1 MNILFITSKNVNP
14 VSGGI
19 ERSTYILATAFTN
32 IYTHLCYSAYL
43 KRDTDNA
50 WPYAEELHLQKGTEY
65 DQLKAFVEKNSI
77 EVIIAQGSVGS
88 INQIVDKIGAAAKT
102 RGAKLVFSF
111 RNMPGFELVGMDSS
125 VLLYRILHCQQLLN
139 SLGYLIYQTFSL
151 VARPIILRR
160 LKGKYSR
167 AYYNA
172 DRITLLSERFVDD
185 YAQIAGTP
193 TDEKYKGINN
203 ALIFDECFNMED
215 YDSVKKK
222 TVLFVGR
229 FEERQ
234 KRVTEVIQVWK
245 MIERSGSFPEWQLRM
260 VGSGEDELYYKKM
273 VKRLKLKR
281 VSFEGPGESRPYY
294 SEASIFMMTS
304 AFEGF
309 GNVLTESLQNAV
321 VPVAYD
327 SYKALH
333 DIIQDGV
340 NCFIVPDHNR
350 KAYCNRMMR
359 LMSDNELRKKMA
371 ANGIQMTSKFSIK
384 KIAGQWN
391 SLITNLYENI

>member
-1 MNILFITSKNVNP
+1 MEILFITSKNINP
-14 VSGGI
+14 FSGGI

-32 IYTHLCYSAYL
+32 IYSHTCYSAYL
-43 KRDTDNA
+43 KRETNNE
-50 WPYAEELHLQKGTEY
+50 WPYAGELLLQRGSEY
-65 DQLKAFVEKNSI
+65 EQIREFVKEKSI
-77 EVIIAQGSVGS
+77 KIIIAQGSVGS
-88 INQIVDKIGAAAKT
+88 INNIIEKISEAAKDG
-102 RGAKLVFSF
+102 GAKLVFSF
-111 RNMPGFELVGMDSS
+111 RNMPGFELVGINTS
-125 VLLYRILHCQQLLN
+125 VLFHRILHHQQLLN
-139 SLGYLIYQTFSL
+139 SLGYLFYQTFKC
-151 VARPIILRR
+151 VTRPLIIHKLR
-160 LKGKYSR
+160 KKYVR
-167 AYYNA
+167 AYHNA
-172 DRITLLSERFVDD
+172 DIITLLSERFVND

-193 TDEKYKGINN
+193 ADEKYRGINN
-203 ALIFDECFNMED
+203 ALIFDGCFNMDD

-245 MIERSGSFPEWQLRM
+245 MIERSGRFPEWQLHM

-281 VSFEGPGESRPYY
+281 VSFVGSGESRPYY
-294 SEASIFMMTS
+294 GEASIFMMTS

-309 GNVLTESLQNAV
+309 GNVLTESMQNAV

-333 DIIQDGV
+333 DIVQDGM
-340 NCFIVPDHNR
+340 NGFIAPDHDR
-350 KAYCNRMMR
+350 KTYCKCMMR

-371 ANGIQMTSKFSIK
+371 TNGIQMTSKFSIE
-384 KIAGQWN
+384 KIAGQWD
-391 SLITNLYENI
+391 SLITNLY